1 MIVKCALLF
10 IASALVGLASA
21 AAVMLFVIAVN
32 RWDDAPGGGFL
43 MIGVLAFGGLAGC
56 VAGICSVVALCRPPT
71 EGCGGRPPINSEIK
85 AILLALLGASSL
97 AGAAASILTQGRV
110 SALILIV
117 LAVAFASKA
126 AKMTLLRPRG

>member
-32 RWDDAPGGGFL
+32 RWAPGGGFL